1 MMICWICLVLGII
14 STVVFIYKREA
25 NSSHFAVLLKTS
37 SSMLFIMTAI
47 FAVYY
52 NKGDM
57 RYGLLIALGL
67 VFSMLG
73 DIWLD
78 LKWIYPRD
86 IRYYLY
92 GGFVFFLLGHV
103 CYTSAMGLSSGMT
116 VTEFLPCLIAPAVV
130 SGGTQ
135 LAAKPLKLDFTGY
148 KFIVSLYTFFL
159 MMTLSVATTIAFKT
173 KGETSQ
179 IMMAVGALLF
189 FLSDLILSNTYFGVN
204 KSSNPYIAAN
214 HALYYAGQFMIAMS
228 VFFYK

>member
-1 MMICWICLVLGII
+1 MICWICLVFGII
-14 STVVFIYKREA
+14 STCIFIYKREA
-25 NSSHFAVLLKTS
+25 NSSHFALLLKTS

-78 LKWIYPRD
+78 LKWIYPKD
-86 IRYYLY
+86 VRYYLY
-92 GGFVFFLLGHV
+92 GGFVFFMLGHV
-103 CYTSAMGLSSGMT
+103 CYTSAMGLSNHLA
-116 VTEFLPCLIAPAVV
+116 VKDFLLCLIMPLIV
-130 SGGTQ
+130 SVGTQ
-135 LAAKPLKLDFTGY
+135 FAAKPLKLDFTGY
-148 KFIVSLYTFFL
+148 KFITSLYSFFL
-159 MMTLSVATTIAFKT
+159 AMTLSVSTVIAFKT
-173 KGETSQ
+173 GGEKSQ
-179 IMMAVGALLF
+179 VMMAAGAFLF

-204 KSSNPYIAAN
+204 KVSKSYIASN

-228 VFFYK
+228 VFFFD

>member
-1 MMICWICLVLGII
+1 MVCWICLVFGII
-14 STVVFIYKREA
+14 CTCIFIYKREA
-25 NSSHFAVLLKTS
+25 NSSHFALLLKTS

-103 CYTSAMGLSSGMT
+103 CYTSALGLSNGMKIL
-116 VTEFLPCLIAPAVV
+116 EFLPCLIAPLII
-130 SGGTQ
+130 SLGTQ
-135 LAAKPLKLDFTGY
+135 LAAKPMKLDFTGY

-159 MMTLSVATTIAFKT
+159 VMTLSVSTVLAVKT
-173 KGETSQ
+173 GATSQ
-179 IMMAVGALLF
+179 IMMAVGAFLF
-189 FLSDLILSNTYFGVN
+189 FLSDLILSNTYFGVD
-204 KSSNPYIAAN
+204 KVSKPYIASN
-214 HALYYAGQFMIAMS
+214 HALYYAGQFLIAMS
-228 VFFYK
+228 VFFFE

>member
-1 MMICWICLVLGII
+1 MVCWICLVFGII
-14 STVVFIYKREA
+14 CTCVFIYKREA
-25 NSSHFAVLLKTS
+25 NSSHFALLLKTS

-103 CYTSAMGLSSGMT
+103 CYTSALGLSNGIKL
-116 VTEFLPCLIAPAVV
+116 TEFLPCLIAPLLV
-130 SGGTQ
+130 SLGSQ
-135 LAAKPLKLDFTGY
+135 LAAKPMKLDFTGY

-159 MMTLSVATTIAFKT
+159 VMTLSVSTILAVKT
-173 KGETSQ
+173 GATSQ
-179 IMMAVGALLF
+179 LMMAVGAFLF
-189 FLSDLILSNTYFGVN
+189 FLSDLILSNTYFGVD
-204 KSSNPYIAAN
+204 KVSKPYIASN
-214 HALYYAGQFMIAMS
+214 HALYYAGQFLIAMS
-228 VFFYK
+228 VFFFE

>member
-1 MMICWICLVLGII
+1 MVCWICLVFGII
-14 STVVFIYKREA
+14 CTCVFIYKREA
-25 NSSHFAVLLKTS
+25 NSSHFALLLKTS

-103 CYTSAMGLSSGMT
+103 CYTSAMGLSNGMT
-116 VTEFLPCLIAPAVV
+116 LTEFLPCLIAPLLV
-130 SGGTQ
+130 SLGTQ
-135 LAAKPLKLDFTGY
+135 FAAKPLKMNFTGY

-159 MMTLSVATTIAFKT
+159 VMTLSVSTVLAIKSH
-173 KGETSQ
+173 GEKSQ
-179 IMMAVGALLF
+179 VMMAAGATLF

-204 KSSNPYIAAN
+204 KTSKPYIAAN

-228 VFFYK
+228 VFFFK

>member
-1 MMICWICLVLGII
+1 MVCWICLVFGII
-14 STVVFIYKREA
+14 CTCVFIYNREA
-25 NSSHFAVLLKTS
+25 NSSHFALLLKTS

-78 LKWIYPRD
+78 LKWIYPKD
-86 IRYYLY
+86 VRYYLY

-103 CYTSAMGLSSGMT
+103 CYTSAMGLSNGMK
-116 VTEFLPCLIAPAVV
+116 VGEFLTCLIAPLAVSV
-130 SGGTQ
+130 GTQ
-135 LAAKPLKLDFTGY
+135 LAAKPMKLDFTGY

-159 MMTLSVATTIAFKT
+159 MMTLSVSTVLAFKSH
-173 KGETSQ
+173 GSTSQ
-179 IMMAVGALLF
+179 VMMSVGALLF
-189 FLSDLILSNTYFGVN
+189 FISDLILSNTYFGVN
-204 KSSNPYIAAN
+204 KTSKPYIAAN
-214 HALYYAGQFMIAMS
+214 HAFYYAGQFMIAMS
-228 VFFYK
+228 VFFFK

>member
-1 MMICWICLVLGII
+1 MICWICLVLGII
-14 STVVFIYKREA
+14 STVIFIYKREA
-25 NSSHFAVLLKTS
+25 NSSHFALLLKTS

-78 LKWIYPRD
+78 LKWIYPKD

-103 CYTSAMGLSSGMT
+103 CYTSAMGLSNGMT
-116 VTEFLPCLIAPAVV
+116 LKQFLPCLIMPIIV

-135 LAAKPLKLDFTGY
+135 FAAKPLKLNFAGY

-159 MMTLSVATTIAFKT
+159 SMTLSVSFTLAVQTH
-173 KGETSQ
+173 GEVSQ
-179 IMMAVGALLF
+179 VMMASGALLF
-189 FLSDLILSNTYFGVN
+189 FLSDFILSSTYFGEN
-204 KSSNPYIAAN
+204 KVSRPYIVAN

-228 VFFYK
+228 VFFFE

>member
-1 MMICWICLVLGII
+1 MVCWICLVFGII
-14 STVVFIYKREA
+14 CTCIFIYKREA
-25 NSSHFAVLLKTS
+25 NSSHFALLLKTS

-103 CYTSAMGLSSGMT
+103 CYTSALGLSNGMT
-116 VTEFLPCLIAPAVV
+116 VLEFLPCLIPPLIV
-130 SGGTQ
+130 SLGTQ
-135 LAAKPLKLDFTGY
+135 LASKPMKLDFTGY

-159 MMTLSVATTIAFKT
+159 VMTLSVSTVLAVKT
-173 KGETSQ
+173 GATSQ
-179 IMMAVGALLF
+179 IMMAVGAFLF
-189 FLSDLILSNTYFGVN
+189 FLSDLILSNTYFGVD
-204 KSSNPYIAAN
+204 KVSKPYIASN
-214 HALYYAGQFMIAMS
+214 HALYYAGQFLIAMS
-228 VFFYK
+228 VFFFE

>member
-1 MMICWICLVLGII
+1 MVCWICLVFGII
-14 STVVFIYKREA
+14 CTCLFIYKREA
-25 NSSHFAVLLKTS
+25 NSSHFALLLKTS

-92 GGFVFFLLGHV
+92 GGFVFFMLGHT
-103 CYTSAMGLSSGMT
+103 CYTSALGLSNGMKL
-116 VTEFLPCLIAPAVV
+116 TEFLPCLIAPLLV
-130 SGGTQ
+130 SLGSQ
-135 LAAKPLKLDFTGY
+135 LAAKPMKLDFTGY

-159 MMTLSVATTIAFKT
+159 VMTLSVSTILAVKT
-173 KGETSQ
+173 GATSQ
-179 IMMAVGALLF
+179 IMMAVGAFLF
-189 FLSDLILSNTYFGVN
+189 FLSDLILSNTYFGVD
-204 KSSNPYIAAN
+204 KVSKPYIASN
-214 HALYYAGQFMIAMS
+214 HALYYAGQFLIAMS
-228 VFFYK
+228 VFFFE